1 MEVLRSQRG
10 TWGVPKISQ
19 WGKPL
24 PHLSWGEP
32 RDQGQLTEG
41 GTIVGQPMRSWTQEG
56 HTAAAKGTT
65 PGKVE
70 DRELLWSLPS
80 TYPPTSR
87 QCLPKANVSW
97 KPTERAWEMEPA
109 GSGPSNAES
118 RGGTA
123 CAPERGIW
131 GQAGPGPLHC
141 ITILKPEKLL
151 SRNLLWCVG
160 PSANAKRMKRTII
173 VSNSSSND
181 KMVLR
186 LPIIT

>member
-160 PSANAKRMKRTII
+160 PSANTKRMKRTII